1 MIGKILGNRYEIL
14 EQIGS
19 GGMAFVYKAKCHL
32 LKRIVAVKI
41 LKPEFN
47 DDEEFVKRF
56 GIEAQSSASLSHP
69 NIVSVYDVGKEDD
82 IYYIVMEYIDGTTL
96 NKYIEKKG
104 RLEWKEAIKIAIQI
118 CLAIQHA
125 HKNFIVHRDIKPQNI
140 MLSKD
145 GRVKVTDFGI
155 ARATTAATITMSGS
169 TLGSVRYFSPEQAR
183 GGYIDEKSDL
193 YSLGVV
199 MYEMI
204 TGKPP
209 FDGDAPVSIALKQ
222 IQNQAVPP
230 AELIKKLPA
239 GVNGIIMKAMEKDP
253 KMRYG
258 SAGEMLD
265 DMYSVFEDPEMN
277 ILLATNSNNDTTRR
291 IAAIDPAGIENRE
304 GDTIGINRKK
314 KKSKKDMTVLFAILI
329 SLVLTGVFVY
339 LGYEILLPPIS
350 NGSSNKIPVENYVD
364 KNVYEVADILEGK
377 GITVKIKWENSD
389 DVKKDI
395 IISQSVPAGLT
406 FVEDGFNS
414 IEFTASLGP
423 DEIVV
428 PALKNEDARDAELA
442 LKELGLRV
450 TVEPQ
455 TSDTVPANLVI
466 GSEPGAGVTV
476 KSGDMIIIYKSIG
489 EEVEMIPV
497 PDLAGLSLEEATQI
511 ILENK
516 LKVGELKPDEDVAAV
531 SKIIGQ
537 IPAADTEVYEDQAI
551 DLIFDEKNAET
562 TYEYKVELANPGDYQ
577 GKIEVYM
584 EASLSSGRTVSIMP
598 VTVKDKN
605 SFPLN
610 VVLPIP
616 IHGSTTLRVI
626 MDGNLAEETTIK
638 YDDIKQ

>member
-14 EQIGS
+14 EQIGA

-32 LKRIVAVKI
+32 LNRIVAVKI

-47 DDEEFVKRF
+47 DDEDFVKRF
-56 GIEAQSSASLSHP
+56 GVEAQSSASLSHP
-69 NIVSVYDVGKEDD
+69 NIVSVYDVGKEGD

-104 RLEWKEAIKIAIQI
+104 KLEWKEAIKIAIQI

-183 GGYIDEKSDL
+183 GGYVDEKSDL

-204 TGKPP
+204 TGQPP
-209 FDGDAPVSIALKQ
+209 FDGDAPVSIALKH
-222 IQNQAVPP
+222 IQNKAVPP
-230 AELIKKLPA
+230 SELVKKLPA

-253 KMRYG
+253 GLRYG

-265 DMYSVFEDPEMN
+265 DMYSVLEDPEMN
-277 ILLATNSNNDTTRR
+277 VLLASNLNNNTTRR
-291 IAAIDPAGIENRE
+291 IAAIDPTGIEKRE
-304 GDTIGINRKK
+304 EDTIGINRKK

-329 SLVLTGVFVY
+329 SLVLTGVFIY

-350 NGSSNKIPVENYVD
+350 NGSSNKIPIENYVD

-389 DVKKDI
+389 DVKKDM
-395 IISQSVPAGLT
+395 IISQSVAAGLT

-423 DEIVV
+423 DEIVIPV
-428 PALKNEDARDAELA
+428 LKNEDARDAELA

-476 KSGDMIIIYKSIG
+476 KSGDLVIIYKSIG

-497 PDLAGLSLEEATQI
+497 PDLSGLTLEEATQI
-511 ILENK
+511 IIDKK
-516 LKVGELKPDEDVAAV
+516 LKVGELKPDADVAAV
-531 SKIIGQ
+531 STVIGQ
-537 IPAADTEVYEDQAI
+537 IPSADTEVYEDQAI
-551 DLIFDEKNAET
+551 DLIFDEKKAET
-562 TYEYKVELANPGDYQ
+562 TYEYTVVIANPSEYGD
-577 GKIEVYM
+577 KIEVYM
-584 EASLSSGRTVSIMP
+584 EASLSNGRNVSIMS
-598 VTVKDKN
+598 VALKDKS
-605 SFPLN
+605 SFPMK
-610 VVLPIP
+610 VSLPLP
-616 IHGSTTLRVI
+616 IHGSTVLRVI
-626 MDGNLAEETTIK
+626 MDGSLAEETTIK
-638 YDDIKQ
+638 YDDVKP